1 MSGWARDASAAPE
14 LRRHLLEEREGLQM
28 AASWFRFPA
37 LARRFGR
44 VFAASLLLTMCFV
57 VLTTGPV
64 RACDVLDPTCVVEAV
79 DDTVDGATET
89 VDDTVEGATETV
101 EDTVEETTG
110 DAEETVEETVE
121 TVEETVESNTGDA
134 GETVEETVG
143 AGFGSVDD
151 AIGDPPLPGTDPV
164 APGVDPAPS
173 GGDGAG
179 NGSDGNGS
187 GGGDGSIGTPP
198 GGVAGPFVLDPPAVG
213 SGLVNATVP
222 APRGFL
228 GGLAGPAAEIA
239 SRIAFPL
246 ALAVLVLV
254 FIAFQNRLDRRD
266 PKLALAATSPD
277 LLRFA

>member
-1 MSGWARDASAAPE
+1 
-14 LRRHLLEEREGLQM
+14 M
-28 AASWFRFPA
+28 AASSFRFPV

-44 VFAASLLLTMCFV
+44 VFAASLILTMCFV
-57 VLTTGPV
+57 VLTAGPV
-64 RACDVLDPTCVVEAV
+64 LACDVLDPTCVVETV
-79 DDTVDGATET
+79 EDTVDGATET
-89 VDDTVEGATETV
+89 VDETVEGATETV

-121 TVEETVESNTGDA
+121 TVEETAESITGDA

-143 AGFGSVDD
+143 AGLGSADE

-164 APGVDPAPS
+164 APGVDSAPS
-173 GGDGAG
+173 GGAGAG

-187 GGGDGSIGTPP
+187 GGGDGPIGTPP

-222 APRGFL
+222 PPRGFL

-246 ALAVLVLV
+246 ALAVLVLL

-277 LLRFA
+277 VLRFA

>member
-1 MSGWARDASAAPE
+1 
-14 LRRHLLEEREGLQM
+14 M
-28 AASWFRFPA
+28 AASWFRLPA

-110 DAEETVEETVE
+110 DAEETVEETAE
-121 TVEETVESNTGDA
+121 TVEETVESVTGDA
-134 GETVEETVG
+134 GETVEETG
-143 AGFGSVDD
+143 AAGIGSVDD
-151 AIGDPPLPGTDPV
+151 AIDGSSQPPLPGTGPV
-164 APGVDPAPS
+164 PPVVDPAPS
-173 GGDGAG
+173 GGNGAG
-179 NGSDGNGS
+179 NGSVGDGS
-187 GGGDGSIGTPP
+187 GGGDGPIGAPP
-198 GGVAGPFVLDPPAVG
+198 GGVVGPFVLDPQAVG
-213 SGLVNATVP
+213 SGLVNETVP

-246 ALAVLVLV
+246 ALAVLVLL

-277 LLRFA
+277 VLRFA